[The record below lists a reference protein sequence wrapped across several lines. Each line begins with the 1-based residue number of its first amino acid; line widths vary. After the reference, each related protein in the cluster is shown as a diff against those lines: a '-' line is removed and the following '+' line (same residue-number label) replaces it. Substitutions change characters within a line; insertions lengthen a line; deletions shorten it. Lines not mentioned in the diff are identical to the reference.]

1 MREEMLRRL
10 EVSLRDVYLL
20 LETDEWFES
29 RDVNRLTAL
38 SRTFIAAV
46 SAWKGRHERA
56 KRPRCADSE
65 IHEGERWISRGTDDR
80 P

>member
-10 EVSLRDVYLL
+10 EASLRDVHLL
-20 LETDEWFES
+20 LEKDEWFEP

-46 SAWKGRHERA
+46 STWKGRH
-56 KRPRCADSE
+56 KRS
-65 IHEGERWISRGTDDR
+65 DR
-80 P
+80 SKWSGPWNL